1 MKGFFI
7 VLEGLDGAG
16 KTTQG
21 RLLVDWLQKQGYDV
35 AFSREPGGCSISE
48 QIRQIILDNHNAEM
62 DDVTE
67 CYLYAAAR
75 CQHVRQVIAP
85 ALRAG
90 KVVVCDRYLDSSLA
104 YQGYARGLGEEL
116 VSAVNQIA
124 VGKVLPDLTI
134 YFDMPYTP
142 ERLEE
147 HKDRLENSGAVFFQ
161 KVNEGYRRFYQR
173 PGAFVVDATDS
184 VGAIQQ
190 KIRQKVE
197 ASLHGSRD

>member
-21 RLLVDWLQKQGYDV
+21 KLLVDWLQEQGRPV
-35 AFSREPGGCSISE
+35 LFSREPGGCSISE
-48 QIRQIILDNHNAEM
+48 QIRQIILDNRNTEM
-62 DDVTE
+62 DDITE

-85 ALRAG
+85 ALKAG
-90 KVVVCDRYLDSSLA
+90 KVVVCDRYLDSSLV

-116 VSAVNQIA
+116 VQAVNQIA
-124 VGKVLPDLTI
+124 VEHVLPDLTI
-134 YFDMPYTP
+134 YFDMPYMP
-142 ERLEE
+142 ERLET
-147 HKDRLENSGAVFFQ
+147 HKDRLENSGAAFFD
-161 KVNEGYRRFYQR
+161 KVKEGYRRFYHR

-184 VGAIQQ
+184 VTAIQQ

-197 ASLHGSRD
+197 ERLHGSRD